1 MLSHLQSAVEIINNN
16 KFIFYDKHARF
27 SILSWFCYSANKDYI
42 EKKMYLVF
50 NSLYTDTVFPKT
62 YLYT

>member
-1 MLSHLQSAVEIINNN
+1 MPG
-16 KFIFYDKHARF
+16 FPFYRE
-27 SILSWFCYSANKDYI
+27 FCYLNKDYI
-42 EKKMYLVF
+42 EIKVYLVF